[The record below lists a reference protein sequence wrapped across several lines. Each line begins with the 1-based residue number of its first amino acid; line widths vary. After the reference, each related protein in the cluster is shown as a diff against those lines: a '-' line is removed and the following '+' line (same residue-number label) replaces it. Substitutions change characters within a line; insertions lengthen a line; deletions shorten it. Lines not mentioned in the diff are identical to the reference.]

1 MPKYMAHRPSD
12 MVSNH
17 LQWRTPHRVANFN
30 RAATMKITPT
40 TVLLFITSLNLLMVV
55 A

>member
-17 LQWRTPHRVANFN
+17 LHWRMPHSVANFN
-30 RAATMKITPT
+30 RAATMKITPI
-40 TVLLFITSLNLLMVV
+40 TVLLFITSLKHLKVV